1 MEENVKG
8 VYEALNDMSD
18 AEMSLC
24 FGTTDIFD
32 VLTLPYEEVK
42 GKYEAY
48 IGKQTEEGVETE

>member
-24 FGTTDIFD
+24 FNTTDIFD
-32 VLTLPYEEVK
+32 VLSKPYEEAK
-42 GKYEAY
+42 GMYEAY
-48 IGKQTEEGVETE
+48 LEAQKKEGQ